1 MKNVKKFRAFLAG
14 FILFLALMF
23 TVGSVDVK
31 AAAPKLNKKKIT
43 IYVGHTGKLKVN
55 NARKKVKWTSSKKQ
69 IAAVSSKGVVKG
81 KKAGSAVITAAA
93 GNKKWTCKVLFEIT
107 YR

>member
-1 MKNVKKFRAFLAG
+1 
-14 FILFLALMF
+14 MF
-23 TVGSVDVK
+23 TVGSVNVK

-69 IAAVSSKGVVKG
+69 IAAVSSKGSCKREESG
-81 KKAGSAVITAAA
+81 K
-93 GNKKWTCKVLFEIT
+93 
-107 YR
+107 